1 MKYLFLFIPLLV
13 VPIIGL
19 TLVTRWIWTAMLGII
34 AGVGAA
40 SAKQNDIF
48 DIDQNPQRVKCYETA
63 TPPSMLQGT
72 PWEYVQEMEMWA
84 VTEQAIFNTIT
95 VPGSDRVDYD
105 LLQRLIQ
112 DAERAATA
120 AKAMVAR
127 QKLREETYNKAVEIL
142 QNWHADVATS
152 KSSVKCYERV
162 AVAPYVADISQQLT
176 SLEKLQE
183 QGKLSESV
191 NVQVRI
197 GIKRRMAKETS
208 PEVAEELSLLLV
220 NLLHD

>member
-1 MKYLFLFIPLLV
+1 MKYLLLFMPLLII
-13 VPIIGL
+13 PIVGL
-19 TLVTRWIWTAMLGII
+19 TLASRWIWTTILGLL
-34 AGVGAA
+34 AGVGVA
-40 SAKQNDIF
+40 SAKQNDFF
-48 DIDQNPQRVKCYETA
+48 DVDQNPQGVKCYEIA

-72 PWEYVQEMEMWA
+72 PWEYVDEMEMWA
-84 VTEQAIFNTIT
+84 GAEQAIFDTIT
-95 VPGSDRVDYD
+95 VSGNDRVDYD

-120 AKAMVAR
+120 AKGMVAR
-127 QKLREETYNKAVEIL
+127 QKLREETYNKAIEIL

-162 AVAPYVADISQQLT
+162 TVPPYVADISQQLM

-191 NVQVRI
+191 IAQVRT
-197 GIKRRMAKETS
+197 GIKGRMVKK
-208 PEVAEELSLLLV
+208 PVLKYLK
-220 NLLHD
+220 N